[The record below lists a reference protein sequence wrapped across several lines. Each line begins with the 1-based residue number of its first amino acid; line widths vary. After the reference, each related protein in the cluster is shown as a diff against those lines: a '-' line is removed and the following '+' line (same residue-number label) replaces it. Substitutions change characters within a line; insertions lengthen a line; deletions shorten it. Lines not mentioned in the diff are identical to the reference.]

1 MATSEIGGKA
11 CVFGLLSIKE
21 KKTYDVFF
29 NKIKEH
35 IVEQNCPKTII
46 SDFEQA
52 VFNICA
58 KLFPTM
64 EDFTTTLQFGRTW
77 EIIISSIQE
86 LIYLMYTLCYVP
98 LEVR

>member
-1 MATSEIGGKA
+1 MAASEIGGKA

-29 NKIKEH
+29 NKINEH

-58 KLFPTM
+58 KLFPTVKILSHRCSL
-64 EDFTTTLQFGRTW
+64 EEPGR
-77 EIIISSIQE
+77 SSS
-86 LIYLMYTLCYVP
+86 P
-98 LEVR
+98 AFKN